1 MLRTVEARTITPT
14 MNVLLAVGISLSLA
28 ILAISGV
35 MCLTAIIGLLSLQ
48 LRSDADAARKFKR
61 LGLIAL
67 GLLLISG
74 VAFGWLSNGATIPLL
89 RH

>member
-1 MLRTVEARTITPT
+1 

-35 MCLTAIIGLLSLQ
+35 MGLTAIIGLLSLQ
-48 LRSDADAARKFKR
+48 LRSDPDAARKYKQ
-61 LGLIAL
+61 LGLIAF

-74 VAFGWLSNGATIPLL
+74 VAFWWLSNGATIPLL
-89 RH
+89 RY